1 MRSRYTYDKQNNCI
15 EITEIPPTTTIEAIM
30 DKIIDLIK
38 AGQIREIADMRDET
52 DLSGL
57 KITIDLKRGTDP
69 DKLMQKLFRLT
80 PLEDN
85 FSCNF
90 NVLVGGMPKVMGVG
104 ELLSEW
110 IAFREDCVKR
120 RIYFDLTK
128 KKEKL
133 HLLRGLEKIL
143 LDIDKAIRIVRETEE
158 EREVVPNLMIGF
170 GIDETQAEF
179 VAEIRLRQ
187 LNREYILKRT
197 DEIGELEKDIAEMES
212 TLQSRRKIRS
222 VITSELRQVIK
233 KYSPAPEEPS
243 HLPER

>member
-1 MRSRYTYDKQNNCI
+1 
-15 EITEIPPTTTIEAIM
+15 
-30 DKIIDLIK
+30 
-38 AGQIREIADMRDET
+38 
-52 DLSGL
+52 
-57 KITIDLKRGTDP
+57 
-69 DKLMQKLFRLT
+69 
-80 PLEDN
+80 
-85 FSCNF
+85 
-90 NVLVGGMPKVMGVG
+90 MGVG

-233 KYSPAPEEPS
+233 KYSQPRKSILIFPSDEPQEAEEDDTPDYPVNLFFTREGLLQED
-243 HLPER
+243 HQPVAAHERGSEAQGRGQHHPVGDCHQPQ

>member
-1 MRSRYTYDKQNNCI
+1 MCI
-15 EITEIPPTTTIEAIM
+15 
-30 DKIIDLIK
+30 
-38 AGQIREIADMRDET
+38 RD
-52 DLSGL
+52 
-57 KITIDLKRGTDP
+57 
-69 DKLMQKLFRLT
+69 
-80 PLEDN
+80 
-85 FSCNF
+85 
-90 NVLVGGMPKVMGVG
+90 
-104 ELLSEW
+104 
-110 IAFREDCVKR
+110 R

-222 VITSELRQVIK
+222 DVYKRQTPTGQRSEYIWQ
-233 KYSPAPEEPS
+233 
-243 HLPER
+243 